1 MRFREIAP
9 IFVHDEMQCLKAS
22 SKMFRDTYEFEM
34 DIDLRISVHFER
46 TCINNNKI
54 SKNKVEFFMNK
65 KKYLT
70 CYVTSSMSN
79 IITLKVLLKTAQAA
93 ISCSFSR
100 RM

>member
-34 DIDLRISVHFER
+34 YTKIGIRFER
-46 TCINNNKI
+46 SCPNNKKYLKI
-54 SKNKVEFFMNK
+54 KLSFLNK

-70 CYVTSSMSN
+70 CYVTSSISN
-79 IITLKVLLKTAQAA
+79 IITSKVRSETAQAA
-93 ISCSFSR
+93 VSCSFSR